1 MDIQTNMRR
10 LKRKLTMLLLFCLC
24 FVLLMFSNVKNFKP
38 YSFISKEVKLMKGK
52 YDVITKTSTMTEK
65 CDENLKHRTVAK
77 DDGNSKAMTIAEKY
91 GENPGRIPTTNP
103 NHVTC
108 GSIVQPDVQTVL
120 ENWGR
125 ASTDN
130 STMVYSA
137 YRIGSTIKI
146 VGALRKPIPPVF
158 CQLWNT
164 GIDAEW
170 SLTVVEANITF
181 LDDDM
186 HSLYVFIFPLLTLL

>member
-1 MDIQTNMRR
+1 
-10 LKRKLTMLLLFCLC
+10 
-24 FVLLMFSNVKNFKP
+24 MFSNVMNYQP
-38 YSFISKEVKLMKGK
+38 YSFISKATKLMKGK
-52 YDVITKTSTMTEK
+52 YDVIAKTSAMTEK
-65 CDENLKHRTVAK
+65 YDENFKQTTVAK
-77 DDGNSKAMTIAEKY
+77 DDGISKAMTITEKY
-91 GENPGRIPTTNP
+91 GENSGRLPTTNP
-103 NHVTC
+103 DHVTC
-108 GSIVQPDVQTVL
+108 GSIVQPDMQTVL

-164 GIDAEW
+164 GIDAGW

-186 HSLYVFIFPLLTLL
+186 HSLYVFIFPLLLFYFLIYYFCNQWRPIWNAT

>member
-1 MDIQTNMRR
+1 
-10 LKRKLTMLLLFCLC
+10 
-24 FVLLMFSNVKNFKP
+24 MFSNVMNYQP
-38 YSFISKEVKLMKGK
+38 YSFISKATKLMKGK
-52 YDVITKTSTMTEK
+52 YDVIAKTSSMTEK
-65 CDENLKHRTVAK
+65 YDGNPKQTTVVK
-77 DDGNSKAMTIAEKY
+77 DDGISKAMTITEKY
-91 GENPGRIPTTNP
+91 GENSGRLPTTNP
-103 NHVTC
+103 DHVTC
-108 GSIVQPDVQTVL
+108 EAIVQPDVQTVS

-125 ASTDN
+125 ASADN

-170 SLTVVEANITF
+170 SLTVVEANIRF
-181 LDDDM
+181 LDDNM
-186 HSLYVFIFPLLTLL
+186 HQLYVSYFTLTGADPGFLERGFICIKGWGFALLIISHFS

>member
-1 MDIQTNMRR
+1 MNY
-10 LKRKLTMLLLFCLC
+10 
-24 FVLLMFSNVKNFKP
+24 KP
-38 YSFISKEVKLMKGK
+38 YSFIIKKDNFMKGQ
-52 YDVITKTSTMTEK
+52 YDVIAKAGTTTENY
-65 CDENLKHRTVAK
+65 DENLKHRTVTK
-77 DDGNSKAMTIAEKY
+77 DDGISKAMTITEKY
-91 GENPGRIPTTNP
+91 GENSGWIQTTNP
-103 NHVTC
+103 DHVTC
-108 GSIVQPDVQTVL
+108 GSIVQPDMQTVL

-137 YRIGSTIKI
+137 YRIGSTINI

-170 SLTVVEANITF
+170 SLIVVEANITF

-186 HSLYVFIFPLLTLL
+186 HSLYVFIFPLLLFYFLIYYFCNQ